1 MCAIECQ
8 KKHRMLR
15 KTAIESDKFCIEGH
29 FQMRQ
34 HVLSQ
39 YCSPTDRM
47 TKRFQIAKITS
58 ESINENEVGLCQYH
72 YRVSCHSIS
81 LSNIN
86 CQMSQHINV
95 KSISMSNV
103 KCHVSNIKCRMSN
116 QLLLEISVVWDLRR
130 SWEISSDLM
139 RSQLGCIIVK
149 VCRFKQRID
158 CIKIYIQYFQVRGDL
173 QKYLRSTRH

>member
-1 MCAIECQ
+1 M
-8 KKHRMLR
+8 
-15 KTAIESDKFCIEGH
+15 ESDKFCIEGH

-47 TKRFQIAKITS
+47 TKRFQIANITS

-72 YRVSCHSIS
+72 YRVSCNSIS
-81 LSNIN
+81 MSNIN

-103 KCHVSNIKCRMSN
+103 KCHVSNIKYRMSN
-116 QLLLEISVVWDLRR
+116 QLILEISVDLMGPQYILLDLRR
-130 SWEISSDLM
+130 SCEISRYLM

-149 VCRFKQRID
+149 VYRFLKTP
-158 CIKIYIQYFQVRGDL
+158 Y
-173 QKYLRSTRH
+173 STHR